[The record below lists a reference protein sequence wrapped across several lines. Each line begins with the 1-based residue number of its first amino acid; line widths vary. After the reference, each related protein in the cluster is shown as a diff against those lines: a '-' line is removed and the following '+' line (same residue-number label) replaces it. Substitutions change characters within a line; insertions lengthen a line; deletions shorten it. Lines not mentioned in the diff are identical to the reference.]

1 MKRIIPHPMRTFA
14 IASVLITMTMSAATV
29 SAFDT
34 APRPT
39 PDPVSACQAAL
50 ARASR
55 KLGDTIRR
63 EVGKCIATGMRCLT
77 AASADPSACCAA
89 AIPHCQAQERRL
101 ARNAQRFALTV
112 GSGRC
117 TRVAF
122 STILEPDG
130 LGFESAAQTCRCL
143 PTPTMVMD
151 LWSLGTC
158 VGRLIDVETTRLFAV
173 AEAPRAAEALACV
186 GLDRHVDALA
196 ASDAVA
202 GCEQPSPT
210 IVAPTP
216 TPEPTATTAVVPT
229 ATLITGAATPT
240 RTPRPRRTPA
250 NGATS
255 SATATA
261 TLLPTATATS
271 TPVPTRTA
279 TPTRTVVPTPTTTP
293 TPVCGNGIV
302 EGDEQCDKSAYDT
315 SGCFE
320 DVCTCDD
327 FCDDVGGRL
336 SCRSDCTIDFS
347 HCTAGGCEF

>member
-1 MKRIIPHPMRTFA
+1 MRTLA

-29 SAFDT
+29 SAVDT

-39 PDPVSACQAAL
+39 LDPVSACQAAL

-63 EVGKCIATGMRCLT
+63 EVGKCIATGMHCLT

-89 AIPHCQAQERRL
+89 AIPRCQAQERRL
-101 ARNAQRFALTV
+101 ARAAQRFALTV

-122 STILEPDG
+122 STVLEPDG

-143 PTPTMVMD
+143 PTPTMVTD

-158 VGRLIDVETTRLFAV
+158 VGRLIDVETTHLLAV

-186 GLDRHVDALA
+186 GLDRQVDALA
-196 ASDAVA
+196 ASDAAA

-216 TPEPTATTAVVPT
+216 TPTPEPTVTIAAVPT

-240 RTPRPRRTPA
+240 PPRTPRPRRTPT

-271 TPVPTRTA
+271 TLVPTRTA
-279 TPTRTVVPTPTTTP
+279 TPTRTVVATPTTIP

-302 EGDEQCDKSAYDT
+302 EGAEQCDKSVYDT
-315 SGCFE
+315 SGCLE